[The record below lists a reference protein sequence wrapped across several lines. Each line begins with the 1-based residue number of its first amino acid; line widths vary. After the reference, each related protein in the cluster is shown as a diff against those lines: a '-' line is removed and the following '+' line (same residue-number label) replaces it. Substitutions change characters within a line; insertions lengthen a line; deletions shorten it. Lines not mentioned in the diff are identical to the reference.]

1 MVIGTGTTL
10 ACFARGSANV
20 ASVSGGG
27 GILAA
32 VGLEGVKVA
41 AGAVVEVMVGKEE
54 MVKGAAS
61 AAVTAW

>member
-1 MVIGTGTTL
+1 MPRLLV
-10 ACFARGSANV
+10 
-20 ASVSGGG
+20 
-27 GILAA
+27 AA